1 MHRISLLVLALLS
14 ISAFSASSSQRPQLT
29 SDNSV
34 TLMSPSGSTP
44 LVEGFGFHGNIINIY
59 GYGISYQF

>member
-1 MHRISLLVLALLS
+1 MHRISLLALVLLT
-14 ISAFSASSSQRPQLT
+14 ISASSVSSSQRPQLT

-44 LVEGFGFHGNIINIY
+44 LVEGFGFHGNIINLY